1 MDEKKNYSSSA
12 KEIVNEILT
21 ATQEAD
27 RREAENINQML
38 IYIVEKMKSLF
49 PKN

>member
-1 MDEKKNYSSSA
+1 MDEKKNNSSSIKEVV
-12 KEIVNEILT
+12 KEIVG

-27 RREAENINQML
+27 RREAENIHQVL